1 MQANVQSISE
11 IAPVTTPSI
20 DGPEQQG
27 TLQVAWKLSDRIA
40 WAMGLKVAPTTKLV
54 AVAIAQRAGASSGL
68 AWPGMGTLA
77 ADTGRS
83 RSSVIRAVKELEQGG
98 HLSVTR
104 LRVGSK
110 NVSNRYRLPAM
121 NGSTVAPPSV
131 RVTPPPS
138 VMVTPEPV
146 RTFESVKKAAAAACI
161 SSTDTEK
168 PKAETVR
175 PDRHTC
181 PKCNNDWPIRFGT
194 KCFSCNGQRSTAL
207 GAVRAPPGKYDGL
220 WEADAT
226 SVAPADSEL
235 TPVKST
241 PSVAR
246 HTLGDDQEG
255 GSWRQATQ

>member
-1 MQANVQSISE
+1 
-11 IAPVTTPSI
+11 
-20 DGPEQQG
+20 
-27 TLQVAWKLSDRIA
+27 
-40 WAMGLKVAPTTKLV
+40 
-54 AVAIAQRAGASSGL
+54 
-68 AWPGMGTLA
+68 
-77 ADTGRS
+77 
-83 RSSVIRAVKELEQGG
+83 
-98 HLSVTR
+98 
-104 LRVGSK
+104 
-110 NVSNRYRLPAM
+110 M

-161 SSTDTEK
+161 SSNDTEK

-246 HTLGDDQEG
+246 HTCSMRPELRRDLEADALKRGFVPVGDRWMKLQTRTPLSASGTKGSTQKG
-255 GSWRQATQ
+255 GGLN